1 MITEKYRPQTFND
14 IVGQDQIVDVLRK
27 LSQKPQNMPHFLF
40 SGPPG
45 TGKTSM
51 ALVIFRAILGD
62 LEGNLLEL
70 NASDNRTIDDM
81 RKIVIRF
88 CKHQSLNGKPKLIL
102 LDESDYLTPESQSL
116 LRRPLE
122 IYQKTR
128 FIFTA
133 NDQEKIIGPLKSRTM
148 HFIFKPLSRD
158 SIVQRL
164 KTITTREGVK
174 VDQDWIKEIAE
185 DSRGDMRIAINELQK
200 AIVEVS

>member
-1 MITEKYRPQTFND
+1 
-14 IVGQDQIVDVLRK
+14 
-27 LSQKPQNMPHFLF
+27 
-40 SGPPG
+40 
-45 TGKTSM
+45 M
-51 ALVIFRAILGD
+51 ALVLSRAILGD

-88 CKHQSLNGKPKLIL
+88 CKHQSLNEKPKLIL

-122 IYQKTR
+122 IYHKTK

-133 NDQEKIIGPLKSRTM
+133 NDQEKIIQPLRSRTM
-148 HFIFKPLSRD
+148 HFKFKPLSKC
-158 SIVQRL
+158 SITQRL

-174 VDQDWIKEIAE
+174 VDPDWIKEIAE
-185 DSRGDMRIAINELQK
+185 ESKGDMRIAINELQK
-200 AIVEVS
+200 AMIEVS